1 MEARS
6 GSVLHE
12 TILCSEESTT
22 FLGIREYEGQDVS
35 LLLATLRKTIKERL
49 EKDDEVGRFV
59 AFATR
64 VASSLLNEFCALNWT
79 GPGRSE
85 PACVR
90 FHWDVSSSQWGKLS
104 KQSLDQLSLDGEM
117 FYPLS
122 KEPMLLLMSKTILL
136 ALRNHRARFMDCALW
151 CLRSLFVYQQLLHER
166 IQSLWETIDAIMSR
180 ELEVAVS
187 DEDVSFSR

>member
-1 MEARS
+1 M
-6 GSVLHE
+6 HE
-12 TILCSEESTT
+12 HL
-22 FLGIREYEGQDVS
+22 GQDVS

-90 FHWDVSSSQWGKLS
+90 FHWDVSSSQWVSRMLWNLLLMMLIEILLNINRKTIHVICSLTFFGYYFQGKLS
-104 KQSLDQLSLDGEM
+104 KQSLDQLSLDGEV
-117 FYPLS
+117 
-122 KEPMLLLMSKTILL
+122 
-136 ALRNHRARFMDCALW
+136 CAMNCCYL
-151 CLRSLFVYQQLLHER
+151 CVLV
-166 IQSLWETIDAIMSR
+166 T
-180 ELEVAVS
+180 
-187 DEDVSFSR
+187 